1 MIKECGCLSSILKV
15 KIILKQFI
23 SQFFVLL
30 LRRIHYN
37 DNTMKRYAA
46 IGWVVVMWMLSWQA
60 HADNVVSTQP
70 VPSALQKVFA
80 GYYHFIE
87 PSTGDTLAM
96 LVFNPITIYPNER
109 FRNKKEEQ
117 LYWKTVRDVK
127 RTLPYA
133 KLISSTLLETY
144 EYIDTYQT
152 QKQKQDYL
160 KRFEKELFN
169 EYKPTMK
176 KMTKSQGKMLI
187 KLINRETN
195 QSSYSIVKAFLGT
208 FRAGFWQTFGKFFG
222 VSLKMGYTP
231 QKDKQDA
238 MIERICVR
246 VEQGTL

>member
-1 MIKECGCLSSILKV
+1 MA
-15 KIILKQFI
+15 
-23 SQFFVLL
+23 VLMSATA
-30 LRRIHYN
+30 
-37 DNTMKRYAA
+37 DAK
-46 IGWVVVMWMLSWQA
+46 A
-60 HADNVVSTQP
+60 HAAPAVNDPLDNIEL
-70 VPSALQKVFA
+70 PSVLQKTFA

-96 LVFNPITIYPNER
+96 IVFNPITIYPRER
-109 FRNKKEEQ
+109 FRNKSEEK

-127 RTLPYA
+127 KTLPYA

-144 EYIDTYQT
+144 EYIDTYQN
-152 QKQKQDYL
+152 QKQKQAYL

-169 EYKPTMK
+169 QYKPQMK

-208 FRAGFWQTFGKFFG
+208 FRAGFWQTFSKFFG
-222 VSLKMGYTP
+222 ASLKAGYHP
-231 QKDKQDA
+231 NKDKKDA

-246 VEQGTL
+246 IEQGAL